1 MSPYRSNAAYIR
13 ADSLEQLFAARS
25 NLKSEDGLGL
35 SYRFLPWK
43 RHVFVVGYQPES
55 LPRFLEQIGRLG
67 PVSVD
72 VLRSDEITAG
82 RYIIEGTW
90 IVRHLPTDEGAR
102 GEVRGIDQLER
113 AQAAHLRVAGVR
125 FGLGEG
131 QLRFEVSGFE
141 LDELAQRFRDT
152 YPWERLGL
160 PPLTGREWLVLDR
173 PG

>member
-1 MSPYRSNAAYIR
+1 MSPYRNSAAYIR
-13 ADSLEQLFAARS
+13 VDSLEQLFAARA
-25 NLKSEDGLGL
+25 NLKSEDGL
-35 SYRFLPWK
+35 SVAYRFLPWK
-43 RHVFVVGYQPES
+43 RHVFVVAHQPES
-55 LPRFLEQIGRLG
+55 LQRFLDELGRLG

-82 RYIIEGTW
+82 RYVVDGTW
-90 IVRHLPTDEGAR
+90 IVREGLSDDGGR
-102 GEVRGIDQLER
+102 ELRDVDQLGR
-113 AQAAHLRVAGVR
+113 ARAARIRVAGVR

-141 LDELAQRFRDT
+141 LDELGRRFRDT

>member
-25 NLKSEDGLGL
+25 NLKSEDGLGVA
-35 SYRFLPWK
+35 YRFLPWK
-43 RHVFVVGYQPES
+43 RHVFVLTYQPDS
-55 LPRFLEQIGRLG
+55 LVRFLADLARLG

-82 RYIIEGTW
+82 RYVVEGTW
-90 IVRHLPTDEGAR
+90 IVRHGLSDDGGR
-102 GEVRGIDQLER
+102 EVRDVEQLGR
-113 AQAAHLRVAGVR
+113 ARAARIQVAGVR

-141 LDELAQRFRDT
+141 LDELGQHFRDT